1 MDQWEISD
9 NRLCFRIEQIIAMGE
24 SMINQAMRRIALL
37 AAASALAC
45 AQAAAQGY
53 PSKPIRWL
61 VGYPAG
67 GGADF
72 IARTIGAQ
80 LSANTGQPVL
90 VENKPGAT
98 TIIAAEAT
106 AKSAPDG
113 YTMMNADNGT
123 LVFNAALYS
132 KLPYDPVKDFAPV
145 ALIVRVPMLL
155 VAHPSFPDNDVKGFI
170 EQAKQNPGKLSYG
183 SPGAGSPHHLAM
195 EMFKRATGTDVVHVP
210 YKGAAPAVQ
219 DLMAGQIPLM
229 LLDIA
234 VALPQI
240 RAGKIKA
247 LGALSPARLPLLPDV
262 ATMAEQGVADVV
274 AYAWLGMIVP
284 AATPKDV
291 VAALNAEIVKA
302 VQNPA
307 VSAKLRDFG
316 MEPLSSTPEQM
327 RDYIHSE
334 TRRWHP
340 LIKERNIRL
349 D

>member
-1 MDQWEISD
+1 MKRSKIR
-9 NRLCFRIEQIIAMGE
+9 N
-24 SMINQAMRRIALL
+24 IALV
-37 AAASALAC
+37 AASALIIC
-45 AQAAAQGY
+45 SEAAAQGY
-53 PSKPIRWL
+53 PGKPIRWL

-72 IARTIGAQ
+72 IARTIGGQ
-80 LSANTGQPVL
+80 LSANTGQPV
-90 VENKPGAT
+90 VIENKPGAA

-132 KLPYDPVKDFAPV
+132 RLPYDPVADLAPV
-145 ALIVRVPMLL
+145 SLIVRVPLLL
-155 VAHPSFPDNDVKGFI
+155 VAHPSFPGNDAKAFI
-170 EQAKQNPGKLSYG
+170 VQAKLQPGKLSYG
-183 SPGAGSPHHLAM
+183 SPGAGTPHHLAM
-195 EMFKRATGTDVVHVP
+195 EMLKRATGADVAHVP

-219 DLMAGQIPLM
+219 DLIGGQIPLM
-229 LLDIA
+229 ILDTA

-240 RAGKIKA
+240 RSGKIKA
-247 LGALSPARLPLLPDV
+247 LGALTPARLPLLPDLP
-262 ATMAEQGVADVV
+262 TMGEQGIPDVV
-274 AYAWLGMIVP
+274 AYAWLGMVVP
-284 AATPKDV
+284 SGTPREI

-327 RDYIHSE
+327 RDYIQLE

-340 LIKERNIRL
+340 LIRERGIKL

>member
-1 MDQWEISD
+1 MFKQSIRSIT
-9 NRLCFRIEQIIAMGE
+9 LVAV
-24 SMINQAMRRIALL
+24 
-37 AAASALAC
+37 AAALAC
-45 AQAAAQGY
+45 GQALAQSY

-72 IARTIGAQ
+72 IARTIGGQ
-80 LSANTGQPVL
+80 LSANIGQPV
-90 VENKPGAT
+90 VIENKPGAA

-106 AKSAPDG
+106 AKSAADG

-132 KLPYDPVKDFAPV
+132 KLPYDPVKDLAPV

-155 VAHPSFPDNDVKGFI
+155 VAHPSFPANDAKGFI
-170 EQAKQNPGKLSYG
+170 EEARQQPGKLSYG
-183 SPGAGSPHHLAM
+183 SPGAGTPHHLAM
-195 EMFKRATGTDVVHVP
+195 EMLKRATGTDVAHVP

-247 LGALSPARLPLLPDV
+247 LGALSPARLPTLPDV
-262 ATMAEQGVADVV
+262 ATMAEQGIADVV
-274 AYAWLGMIVP
+274 AYAWLGMVVP
-284 AATPKDV
+284 SATPRDV
-291 VAALNAEIVKA
+291 VTALNVEIVKA
-302 VQNPA
+302 VQNPV
-307 VSAKLRDFG
+307 VSGKLRDFG

-327 RDYIHSE
+327 RDYIQSE
-334 TRRWHP
+334 TKRWHP
-340 LIKERNIRL
+340 LIRERNIRL

>member
-1 MDQWEISD
+1 MPLKSV
-9 NRLCFRIEQIIAMGE
+9 RK
-24 SMINQAMRRIALL
+24 IALV
-37 AAASALAC
+37 AAAVTLVC
-45 AQAAAQGY
+45 LEAAAQGY

-80 LSANTGQPVL
+80 LATNTGQQVII
-90 VENKPGAT
+90 ENRPGAA

-113 YTMMNADNGT
+113 YTTMNADNGT
-123 LVFNAALYS
+123 LVFNVALYA

-145 ALIVRVPMLL
+145 ALIARVPMLL
-155 VAHPSFPDNDVKGFI
+155 VAHPAFPANDAKGFV
-170 EQAKQNPGKLSYG
+170 EQARKQPGKLAYG
-183 SPGAGSPHHLAM
+183 SPGAGTPHHLAM
-195 EMFKRATGTDVVHVP
+195 EMLKRATATDVIHVP

-219 DLMAGQIPLM
+219 DLMGGQIPLM

-240 RAGKIKA
+240 RGGKIKV
-247 LGALSPARLPLLPDV
+247 LGALSPTRLALLPDT
-262 ATMAEQGVADVV
+262 ATMEEQGIADVV
-274 AYAWLGMIVP
+274 AYAWLGMVVP

-291 VAALNAEIVKA
+291 VATLNLEIGKA

-307 VSAKLRDFG
+307 VSNKLRDLG
-316 MEPLSSTPEQM
+316 IETLSSTPEQM
-327 RDYIHSE
+327 RDYIQSE
-334 TRRWHP
+334 SKRWHP
-340 LIKERNIRL
+340 LIKERGIRL